1 MKSAHAAL
9 QRENLSGLVV
19 NHVREM
25 ILSGVY
31 QAGHHLLETEIA
43 MELGISRA
51 PVREGIKELQ
61 KDGIITILPRKGAFV
76 TSFSRDDV
84 KEVFDIRL
92 LVENDILEILL
103 KENRL
108 TETHLN
114 ALEEMVDGMVKTAE
128 GTGHLQDKT
137 LMLNQ
142 QDMAFHRYI
151 WQLSQSKRR
160 VQILEGLFFQLRMA
174 MMYDTNETGDLM
186 TTAADHY
193 AILHHLRQGNLE
205 EAKQSL
211 REHIVSYKEDTF

>member
-1 MKSAHAAL
+1 M
-9 QRENLSGLVV
+9 
-19 NHVREM
+19 
-25 ILSGVY
+25 
-31 QAGHHLLETEIA
+31 
-43 MELGISRA
+43 
-51 PVREGIKELQ
+51 
-61 KDGIITILPRKGAFV
+61 
-76 TSFSRDDV
+76 
-84 KEVFDIRL
+84 
-92 LVENDILEILL
+92 
-103 KENRL
+103 
-108 TETHLN
+108 
-114 ALEEMVDGMVKTAE
+114 
-128 GTGHLQDKT
+128 QDKT